1 MNGVSVTMDGPEA
14 HLAFKPGQQYV
25 MIVNVCPEQVAILPH
40 SVADVFDVTG
50 DGRVV
55 VDVIQ
60 AFPFVREVL
69 EVGTVERLEKL
80 TKSLALQ

>member
-1 MNGVSVTMDGPEA
+1 VW
-14 HLAFKPGQQYV
+14 
-25 MIVNVCPEQVAILPH
+25 
-40 SVADVFDVTG
+40 ADVVDVTG